1 MPQTAR
7 SPEERQSTGVVPVG
21 STVHFDPSAEPFLD
35 DVANLD
41 DVWDGEMGGRTWQM
55 TASGLTELR

>member
-1 MPQTAR
+1 VRLTLYL
-7 SPEERQSTGVVPVG
+7 PVG